1 MQNSLS
7 IVALLMGLHSPQ
19 VAAIDMNTAAFEAP
33 ASTETA
39 AGGAALLGA
48 TGGMDEAEAK
58 CYAAR
63 YTDINATVD
72 PKAHWNTIGKAEGRL
87 GACAKKLTQ
96 FEAQRYLNMNPDLQK
111 QFGRTG
117 GDARNKANKHYMTEG
132 YKSPKY
138 ANSTRNEFTEPW
150 FCGVGAYSNCQCQ
163 GVMYFGPTK
172 RPDNGQEIKSFDDM
186 R

>member
-1 MQNSLS
+1 MTKHSLS
-7 IVALLMGLHSPQ
+7 IITLLLGISNPGVVGQ
-19 VAAIDMNTAAFEAP
+19 GN
-33 ASTETA
+33 STEGA

-48 TGGMDEAEAK
+48 GSGGMDEAEAK
-58 CYAAR
+58 CYSAR

-117 GDARNKANKHYMTEG
+117 GDARNKANKHYMTTG
-132 YKSPKY
+132 YK
-138 ANSTRNEFTEPW
+138 
-150 FCGVGAYSNCQCQ
+150 
-163 GVMYFGPTK
+163 
-172 RPDNGQEIKSFDDM
+172 D
-186 R
+186 